1 MGDQINVWLDDLSAF
16 FWRLSQFPIA
26 FQLLIWLAAAGF
38 FWLVFFFL
46 WKKTVAKNSSEK
58 SLSIWWMGFVLVGLP
73 IVFAVIIDARQT
85 LAKEES
91 ELRSENISPVVEV
104 AKDSLYSSEVQLD
117 TVPLGD
123 LGVPITRTIWAKP
136 GIEVIELKFQNPNAY
151 VVLAIADLNY
161 FSVELDSL
169 FKEKEL
175 TSSFAKQYKCE
186 VAVNGEAGTT
196 PGMTAPLG
204 QWTGNYIIDGKPYKM
219 EDSDKRP
226 FLYFD
231 KQGKGY
237 YSHGREV
244 VRIPTGK
251 MYNAIWGRYDLIVN
265 GKEAIDSRDGT
276 KDNAYPRTVMGI
288 DNMGQKMFLLIADG
302 RKPQHSRGLTM
313 KECAALLLPYGCA
326 NAMSCDQGGSSC
338 MYVEKF
344 GIVNRPGDGGE
355 RPVYTHFG
363 LRRN

>member
-1 MGDQINVWLDDLSAF
+1 MGDQINVWLDDLSAL

-26 FQLLIWLAAAGF
+26 FQLLIWLLSAGL
-38 FWLVFFFL
+38 FWFVFFFL
-46 WKKTVAKNSSEK
+46 WKKFVAKNSNEK
-58 SLSIWWMGFVLVGLP
+58 SLSLWWMGFVLVGLP

-91 ELRSENISPVVEV
+91 ELRSANIDPVVEV
-104 AKDSLYSSEVQLD
+104 SKDSLYSSEVQLD

-123 LGVPITRTIWAKP
+123 LGIPKTRTIWAKP
-136 GIEVIELKFQNPNAY
+136 GIEVIEMKFQNPNAY

-169 FKEKEL
+169 YKEKEL

-186 VAVNGEAGTT
+186 IAVNGEAGTT
-196 PGMTAPLG
+196 PGMNAPLG
-204 QWTGNYIIDGKPYKM
+204 QWTGNYIVNGKPYKL

-226 FLYFD
+226 FLYFN
-231 KQGKGY
+231 KQGKGF
-237 YSHGREV
+237 YSKDRDV
-244 VRIPTGK
+244 VRIPSSE

-265 GKEAIDSRDGT
+265 GKEFIDSRDGT
-276 KDNAYPRTVMGI
+276 KENAYPRTIMGI
-288 DNMGQKMFLLIADG
+288 DESGKKLFLLIADG

-313 KECAALLLPYGCA
+313 KECASLLLPYGCYQ
-326 NAMSCDQGGSSC
+326 AMSCDQGGSSC